1 MSILMDIRYAL
12 RLLFKAPRFTA
23 LTLLV
28 LIGGLSISLFTFSF
42 LYSVIYKPLPLPEG
56 ETVLTGSLVVDGNTQ
71 MMLGYE
77 MAQVRETLDSFDE
90 LGVYSESSMRLTVAD
105 VSKNLPATYV
115 EAQIFRFS
123 RTMPLMGR
131 PLQAADSVD
140 GAPPVV
146 VISHHTWQHEL
157 NGDPQVIGRWLELN
171 GQRTTIVGVMPEGYH
186 FPINSRLWLPLPAS
200 VRSPVSSEPIYI
212 GSYFRLKPGVSL
224 SAGQTELSTAL
235 YAVYRQRIQQE
246 SELSAVLET
255 FPEAQLDGAGHLV
268 FGFLNIIAFFI
279 LLLACINVGNL
290 LLARAVE
297 RQQETAIRAALGAPS
312 RRLIAQLM
320 WEGGLITALGGLL
333 SILLVTAALDYT
345 HVALRSYLPT
355 GIPFWWRWGMDGRTL
370 LVALGFIGVTLFLA
384 CFLPAWRAT
393 RQDINAVLRDGTRG
407 AQGKKAGR
415 LSRLLVVIQVF
426 LISTLMLVG
435 SMTAFLLQHFINM
448 DLGLDYGSDYQLVI
462 RGSVDLPPDR
472 YKTDEQSRV
481 FFQTLVDRLEQQPGI
496 ADASMLTYFGM
507 VNVAIDGEIYAR
519 EQDKPQIETMALIG
533 DPEFYGPFLRE
544 GRHLDQR
551 DVIGSQLAVVVSK
564 SMANRYWPGES
575 ALGRRIQL
583 TLDYQPQWFTVV
595 GVVSDRVNGRSMFSK
610 KAVDDEI
617 YISGL
622 QFTGRS
628 QRLYFKFMGDP
639 IQAEDRFYEV
649 FFAMDRHLDPG
660 LLRPAAKDI
669 NMVREMMQYVS
680 NLTFGAGG
688 FALLLALTGI
698 YGLTANAVT
707 QRTHEMGLR
716 RAVGATDRQ
725 IVSLFLRQG
734 SRQLLLGLALGVGAF
749 ALIFYVL
756 YGLTDGM
763 LAWHLFVLLA
773 VVVSAGLSLVMLG
786 AIYLPTRRSVAL
798 EPSTALRYE

>member
-1 MSILMDIRYAL
+1 MSVLMDIRYAL

-42 LYSVIYKPLPLPEG
+42 LYSVIYKPLPLPDG
-56 ETVLTGSLVVDGNTQ
+56 ETVLTGSLVVDGNSQ

-77 MAQVRETLDSFDE
+77 MAQVRDSLSSFDE
-90 LGVYSESSMRLTVAD
+90 LGVYTETSMRLTVAD
-105 VSKNLPATYV
+105 ASKNLPTTYV
-115 EAQIFRFS
+115 EAGIFGFS
-123 RTMPLMGR
+123 RVMPVMGR
-131 PLQAADSVD
+131 PLQAEDSAV

-146 VISHHTWQHEL
+146 VVSHHTWQHEL
-157 NGDPQVIGRWLELN
+157 NGDPQAIGRQLELN
-171 GQRTTIVGVMPEGYH
+171 GQRTTVVGVMPPGYH
-186 FPINSRLWLPLPAS
+186 FPVNSKLWLPLSPS
-200 VRSPVSSEPIYI
+200 VRNPVSSEPIYV
-212 GSYFRLKPGVSL
+212 GSYFRLNPGVSK
-224 SAGQTELSTAL
+224 AEAVTELTTAL
-235 YAVYRQRIQQE
+235 DGVYRQRIRQE
-246 SELSAVLET
+246 SELSAVLES
-255 FPEAQLDGAGHLV
+255 FPEAQMDGTGHLV

-279 LLLACINVGNL
+279 LLLACINTGNL

-297 RQQETAIRAALGAPS
+297 RQRETAIRSALGAPGG
-312 RRLIAQLM
+312 RLIAQLM
-320 WEGGLITALGGLL
+320 WEGVLITTLGGLL

-345 HVALRSYLPT
+345 HVALRSYLPN

-393 RQDINAVLRDGTRG
+393 RQDINSTLRDGTRG

-435 SMTAFLLQHFINM
+435 SMTAFLLQHFIHM
-448 DLGLDYGSDYQLVI
+448 DLGLDYGSNHQLVI

-472 YKTDEQSRV
+472 YQTDEESRL
-481 FFQTLVDRLEQQPGI
+481 FFQELVDRLEQQPGI
-496 ADASMLTYFGM
+496 ADASMLTYYGM

-519 EQDKPQIETMALIG
+519 EQDKPQIETLALIG

-544 GRHLDQR
+544 GRHLDKR
-551 DVIGSQLAVVVSK
+551 DVSGSQLTVVISQ
-564 SMANRYWPGES
+564 SMAKRYWPEES

-610 KAVDDEI
+610 KEVDDEI
-617 YISGL
+617 YVSGL
-622 QFTGRS
+622 QFTGRR
-628 QRLYFKFMGDP
+628 QRLYFKFLGDP
-639 IQAEDRFYEV
+639 VRAEDSFYQV
-649 FFAMDRHLDPG
+649 LFSMDRHLDPG
-660 LLRPAAKDI
+660 HLRPAAKDI

-680 NLTFGAGG
+680 NLTFSAGA

-707 QRTHEMGLR
+707 QRTHEMGIR
-716 RAVGATDRQ
+716 RAVGSTDRQ
-725 IVSLFLRQG
+725 VVALFLRQG
-734 SRQLLLGLALGVGAF
+734 SRQLLLGLGLGVGVF

-773 VVVSAGLSLVMLG
+773 VGVSGGLALVMLV
-786 AIYLPTRRSVAL
+786 AIYLPTRRAVAL